1 MTRHTESVTRH
12 VESVTRHSESVT
24 RHSES
29 VTYHSKILT
38 CDGGGEQSGSHEDVG
53 NTSGVTTNKLAG
65 AEEIILEYFLLTLV
79 RRRALTHHL
88 LVRLRLSEDQLHSG
102 VNIKIVRVRDHL
114 EHEFVL
120 QEGHHCGV

>member
-1 MTRHTESVTRH
+1 MTC
-12 VESVTRHSESVT
+12 HSE
-24 RHSES
+24 
-29 VTYHSKILT
+29 ILT

-120 QEGHHCGV
+120 QQGHHCGV